1 MANFF
6 DFLNNSDKS
15 NDKKTS
21 NTESNHMENRTDEIK
36 SAENMPKNQADENIT
51 AEDMDMNNSNMD
63 DTMKN
68 VSDEVVFFDEDDF
81 SEEEENDSFLNDFD
95 SSDDYDDEAS
105 QKRYIKPENDFRE
118 VVEKD
123 DAPLFD
129 MSAGDDDF
137 DDDDFDDSDDLTE
150 ADGKA
155 DKIILGNDK
164 KDQFT
169 VEDADDDMSNELA
182 IDDEDS
188 LEDQF
193 VVDDKDDGDEDD
205 DEYDNV
211 CFICHRPE
219 SVTGKQFKMP
229 QNICICD
236 DCMHKTMDA
245 ISQYDYSALDD
256 PSLFGPMSG
265 FDMASMLNGNNSDD
279 KDEKKG
285 TPKGFPNIR
294 FVNLNDLQGE
304 SLNSKR
310 SKLKKRKKNDKPLI
324 DIKNIPAPH
333 EIKAK
338 LDEFVV
344 GQEKAKKVMSVAVY
358 NHYKRVATNTM
369 DEIEIE
375 KSNMLMIG
383 PTGCGKTYLVK
394 TLAKLLDVPLAIADA
409 TSLTEAGYIG
419 DDIESVLSKL
429 LAAADNDVDRAEMG
443 IVFIDEI
450 DKIAKK
456 QNTNSRDVSGES
468 VQQGMLKLLEGADIE
483 VPVGAS
489 SKNAMVPLTTINTR
503 NILFI
508 CGGAFPELDEIIKQR
523 LSKQSSIGFD
533 AVLKDT
539 YDKEKNIHNQVTIED
554 LRKFGMIPE
563 FLGRL
568 PILFT
573 LDGLTEEMLVA
584 ILSEP
589 KNAILK
595 QYQKLLALDEV
606 DLHFDDSA
614 LHAIAKKAMEK
625 DTGARALRAII
636 EEFMLDIMYEIPK
649 DDNIGTVTITGD
661 YIEGKGGPIIEIR
674 G

>member
-15 NDKKTS
+15 NTKPAEEMQKNRAD
-21 NTESNHMENRTDEIK
+21 ENNLE
-36 SAENMPKNQADENIT
+36 ENMPKNQADENVT
-51 AEDMDMNNSNMD
+51 AEDTDMNHNSMD

-95 SSDDYDDEAS
+95 SSDDYEDEAS

-137 DDDDFDDSDDLTE
+137 DDDDFDDADDLTD
-150 ADGKA
+150 ADRKA
-155 DKIILGNDK
+155 DKKISANDT
-164 KDQFT
+164 KDQLADNVT
-169 VEDADDDMSNELA
+169 DDDISDVFM
-182 IDDEDS
+182 IDDEDA
-188 LEDQF
+188 LEDEF
-193 VVDDKDDGDEDD
+193 VVDDKNDDNEDDDDDD

-256 PSLFGPMSG
+256 ASLFGPMSG

-304 SLNSKR
+304 SFNSKR

-338 LDEFVV
+338 LDDFVV

-625 DTGARALRAII
+625 NTGARALRAII